1 MENVISYSSI
11 VDINNISRWDAGHK
25 FCFRITI
32 ADGSLLLQV
41 SIMVIMLREIMLA
54 VLMEKDND
62 YGITDDNGM
71 MMVTINMIMG

>member
-1 MENVISYSSI
+1 MSISYVDTCTGFSKDCFLLFQPHGFMENVISYSSI

-41 SIMVIMLREIMLA
+41 SVMVIICSGR
-54 VLMEKDND
+54 
-62 YGITDDNGM
+62 
-71 MMVTINMIMG
+71 